1 MRIIDDAL
9 WQRVKERQRQVT
21 FTLSGAAKKPWDR
34 RRPRYLLSGI
44 TKCGCCGGG
53 YVMISQTHLGCATA
67 RNKGLCQNRQGIGRE
82 LLETTILDGLKRHL
96 MAPDLFKEFCDEF
109 IREVNK
115 TRQGASAERA
125 TTEVELAR
133 VKKRLRQIVD
143 AIVDGVPARTLKDEL
158 LALEAREDALKAKLV
173 ATPEP
178 KVLLNP
184 NMAEL
189 YRSRVAGLHAALS
202 ATDPDRDAFE
212 AIRSLIERVVLTPV
226 DGKLAIDLYGEI
238 AGILKMAAGHKA
250 GNVLGPVS
258 EQLVMVAGARSHLYR
273 TEISVLRSRGRS

>member
-1 MRIIDDAL
+1 M
-9 WQRVKERQRQVT
+9 
-21 FTLSGAAKKPWDR
+21 
-34 RRPRYLLSGI
+34 
-44 TKCGCCGGG
+44 
-53 YVMISQTHLGCATA
+53 
-67 RNKGLCQNRQGIGRE
+67 
-82 LLETTILDGLKRHL
+82 
-96 MAPDLFKEFCDEF
+96 
-109 IREVNK
+109 NK

-173 ATPEP
+173 ARPEP

-189 YRSRVAGLHAALS
+189 YRSRVAALHEALS
-202 ATDPDRDAFE
+202 ATEPDRDVFE
-212 AIRSLIERVVLTPV
+212 GIRSLIERVVLTPV

-238 AGILKMAAGHKA
+238 AGILRMAAGHKA

-258 EQLVMVAGARSHLYR
+258 EQLVMVAGAGQPPS
-273 TEISVLRSRGRS
+273 ISKLLISNSSACSDPD